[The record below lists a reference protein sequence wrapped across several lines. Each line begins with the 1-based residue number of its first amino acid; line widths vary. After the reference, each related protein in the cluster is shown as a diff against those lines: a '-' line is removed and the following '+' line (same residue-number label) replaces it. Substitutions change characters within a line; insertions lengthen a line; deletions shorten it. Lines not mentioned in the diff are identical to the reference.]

1 LLWEQQLLTGLGTTD
16 YFLENLAQGVREK
29 LAEFDFVL
37 ASGRERE
44 NKVCSK

>member
-1 LLWEQQLLTGLGTTD
+1 MGLSPSD
-16 YFLENLAQGVREK
+16 CFLENLAQSWLRGK
-29 LAEFDFVL
+29 FADFGFVV